1 VAVAAAAGQSVSPLA
16 VPLSTVRAV
25 PAAKLQVPKFEAAL
39 QKAQAEAPRPPA
51 TNPPKQGLELPNY
64 VVPVAAALLVVVA
77 VLALPKILGSETE
90 YGLMVQNDPEFD
102 SIATS
107 LLLVNSYNAD
117 QSLKLLWDYDQ
128 EDPMV
133 DARGFELDDEYD
145 VPDHQDNMAIN
156 KILPNGARFYV
167 DHAHPEFSTPECS
180 NVLDLIRYEK
190 AGERILNL
198 SRLGA
203 NQLIPNGRTIII
215 YKNNSDQKGNSYG
228 YHENYLL
235 DRRTPFQTIAERFMP
250 FLVSRQIYCGA
261 GKVGS
266 ENGAEHVSY
275 QISQRADFFETE
287 MGLDTMVKRPIINT
301 RDEPHANRD
310 RYRRLHVIIGDA
322 NMSEF
327 TTYLKVGTALVVLQM
342 IEDGFLPEPLVLR
355 NPVRALRDISHDP
368 TCKVAVPM
376 KNGIKMTAIDIQRW
390 YYEAAQRYIA
400 QNPDCHPTYPTVVAE
415 WGSVLERL
423 ASDPMQLFREID
435 WVMKLHLL
443 TNYMERRGSSWDDPR
458 IAMMDLQYHDIRP
471 EKGLYYVLERGG
483 AARRMLMEE
492 DIVRSMDDPPED
504 TRAYFRGQCLKKFKN
519 QIFGVNW
526 DSISFNLGDG
536 PIKRIMMEEPTRG
549 TKRHV
554 QQLLDRSE
562 TAADLVANIV
572 T

>member
-1 VAVAAAAGQSVSPLA
+1 M
-16 VPLSTVRAV
+16 
-25 PAAKLQVPKFEAAL
+25 
-39 QKAQAEAPRPPA
+39 
-51 TNPPKQGLELPNY
+51 
-64 VVPVAAALLVVVA
+64 
-77 VLALPKILGSETE
+77 ALPKIIGSETE
-90 YGLMVQNDPEFD
+90 YGLTVQNDPEFD

-128 EDPMV
+128 EDPLV
-133 DARGFELDDEYD
+133 DARGFELDEEYD
-145 VPDHQDNMAIN
+145 VPDQHDNMAIN

-180 NVLDLIRYEK
+180 NVLDLLRYEK

-198 SRLGA
+198 SRAGA
-203 NQLIPNGRTIII
+203 NQLLPSGRTIII

-235 DRRTPFQTIAERFMP
+235 DRRTPFQTIAEQLMP
-250 FLVSRQIYCGA
+250 FLVSRQIFCGA

-266 ENGAEHVSY
+266 ENGTEHVPY

-327 TTYLKVGTALVVLQM
+327 TTYLKVGTMLVVLQM
-342 IEDGFLPEPLVLR
+342 IEDGFLPESLVLR

-368 TCKVAVPM
+368 SCKLLVPM
-376 KNGIKMTAIDIQRW
+376 KNGTKMTAIDIQWW
-390 YYEAAQRYIA
+390 YHEAAQRYLA
-400 QNPDCHPTYPTVVAE
+400 QHPDCHPTYPDVVAE
-415 WGSVLERL
+415 WGGVLDRL
-423 ASDPMQLFREID
+423 GHDPMQLHREID

-443 TNYMERRGSSWDDPR
+443 TNYMERRGSNWQDPR

-471 EKGLYYVLERGG
+471 EKGLYYVLERSG
-483 AARRMLMEE
+483 AARRMLME
-492 DIVRSMDDPPED
+492 DAIVQAMEDPPED
-504 TRAYFRGQCLKKFKN
+504 TRAYFRGQCLKKFKQ

>member
-1 VAVAAAAGQSVSPLA
+1 M
-16 VPLSTVRAV
+16 
-25 PAAKLQVPKFEAAL
+25 
-39 QKAQAEAPRPPA
+39 
-51 TNPPKQGLELPNY
+51 
-64 VVPVAAALLVVVA
+64 
-77 VLALPKILGSETE
+77 ALPKIIGSETE

-107 LLLVNSYNAD
+107 LILVNSYNAD

-128 EDPMV
+128 EDPLV

-145 VPDHQDNMAIN
+145 VPDQQDNMAIN

-180 NVLDLIRYEK
+180 NVFDVIRYEK
-190 AGERILNL
+190 AGDRILNL

-203 NQLIPNGRTIII
+203 NQLIQSGRTIVV

-235 DRRTPFQTIAERFMP
+235 DRRTSFQSIAERLMP
-250 FLVSRQIYCGA
+250 FLVSRQIVCGA
-261 GKVGS
+261 GKVGA
-266 ENGAEHVSY
+266 ENGADHVPY

-310 RYRRLHVIIGDA
+310 RYRRLHVIVGDA
-322 NMSEF
+322 NMSEY
-327 TTYLKVGTALVVLQM
+327 TTYLKVGTMLVVLHM

-355 NPVRALRDISHDP
+355 NPVRAIRDISHDP
-368 TCKVAVPM
+368 TCREAVPL
-376 KNGIKMTAIDIQRW
+376 KSGAKMTAIDLQRW
-390 YYEAAQRYIA
+390 YHEAAQRYIA
-400 QNPDCHPTYPTVVAE
+400 QSPECHPTYPAVVQE
-415 WGSVLERL
+415 WGRVLDCL
-423 ASDPMQLFREID
+423 AEDPMQLYREID
-435 WVMKLHLL
+435 WVMKLHIL
-443 TNYMERRGSSWDDPR
+443 TNYMERRGSDWSDPR

-471 EKGLYYVLERGG
+471 EKGLYYVLERSG
-483 AARRMLMEE
+483 AARRMLTEE
-492 DIVRSMDDPPED
+492 DITQAIEDPPED
-504 TRAYFRGQCLKKFKN
+504 TRAYFRGQCLKKFKH

>member
-1 VAVAAAAGQSVSPLA
+1 
-16 VPLSTVRAV
+16 
-25 PAAKLQVPKFEAAL
+25 
-39 QKAQAEAPRPPA
+39 
-51 TNPPKQGLELPNY
+51 
-64 VVPVAAALLVVVA
+64 
-77 VLALPKILGSETE
+77 
-90 YGLMVQNDPEFD
+90 
-102 SIATS
+102 
-107 LLLVNSYNAD
+107 
-117 QSLKLLWDYDQ
+117 
-128 EDPMV
+128 
-133 DARGFELDDEYD
+133 
-145 VPDHQDNMAIN
+145 
-156 KILPNGARFYV
+156 
-167 DHAHPEFSTPECS
+167 
-180 NVLDLIRYEK
+180 
-190 AGERILNL
+190 
-198 SRLGA
+198 
-203 NQLIPNGRTIII
+203 
-215 YKNNSDQKGNSYG
+215 
-228 YHENYLL
+228 
-235 DRRTPFQTIAERFMP
+235 MP
-250 FLVSRQIYCGA
+250 FLVSRQIFCGA

-266 ENGAEHVSY
+266 AHGTQYVPY

-327 TTYLKVGTALVVLQM
+327 TTYLKVGTALVVLHM

-355 NPVRALRDISHDP
+355 NTVRALRDISHDP
-368 TCKVAVPM
+368 TCTVAVPM
-376 KNGIKMTAIDIQRW
+376 KNGTKMTALDMQRW
-390 YYEAAQRYIA
+390 YYEAAQRYMA
-400 QNPDCHPTYPTVVAE
+400 QYPDCHPTYPAVVAE
-415 WGSVLERL
+415 WGAVLERL

-443 TNYMERRGSSWDDPR
+443 TNYMERRGSGWDDPR

-471 EKGLYYVLERGG
+471 EKGLYYVLERSG
-483 AARRMLMEE
+483 AARRMLIEE